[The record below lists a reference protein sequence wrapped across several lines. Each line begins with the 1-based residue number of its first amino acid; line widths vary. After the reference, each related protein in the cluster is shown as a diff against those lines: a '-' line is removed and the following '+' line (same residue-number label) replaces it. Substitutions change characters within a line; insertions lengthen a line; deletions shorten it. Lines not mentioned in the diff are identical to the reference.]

1 MAQIDAVLF
10 DYGLVIS
17 GPPLTSAWERMK
29 AITGL
34 DEAQFHAGYWAH
46 RHAYDRGTH
55 TGEEFWRL
63 AAEHAVGN
71 VEDAQVAEL
80 IAADVDLWG
89 ELNEPMVNWIWRLQE
104 AGMRTGILSNMGDA
118 MAAGLSAKYRWLDK
132 FDHRV
137 WSYTLKLAKPEA
149 GIYRHA
155 VEGLKVEAG
164 RVLFVDD
171 KVENI
176 AAAEAAGLQGIV
188 YGEHKAFERE
198 MKDRG
203 WGQLLG
209 V

>member
-1 MAQIDAVLF
+1 MGQIEAVLF

-17 GPPLTSAWERMK
+17 APQVPSAWSRMK
-29 AITGL
+29 TITGL
-34 DEAQFHAGYWAH
+34 DEPELHAGYWEH
-46 RHAYDRGTH
+46 RHEYDRGTH

-63 AAEHAVGN
+63 AVGRSGGTVN
-71 VEDAQVAEL
+71 EQQVAEL

-89 ELNEPMVNWIWRLQE
+89 DLNQPMVDWIWRLQK
-104 AGMRTGILSNMGDA
+104 AGVKTGILSNMGDA
-118 MAAGLSAKYRWLDK
+118 MERGLSAKYAWLDQ
-132 FDHRV
+132 FHHRV

-149 GIYRHA
+149 EIYRHA
-155 VEGLKVEAG
+155 VEGLGVEAG

-188 YGEHKAFERE
+188 YGEHAAFERE
-198 MKDRG
+198 MKERG
-203 WGQLLG
+203 LAELLE